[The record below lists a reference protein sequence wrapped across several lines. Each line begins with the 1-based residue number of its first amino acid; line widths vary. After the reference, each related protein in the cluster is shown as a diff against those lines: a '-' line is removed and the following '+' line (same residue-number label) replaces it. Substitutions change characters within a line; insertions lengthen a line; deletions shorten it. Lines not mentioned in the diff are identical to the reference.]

1 MSCIHI
7 FFGKKKRKKNKGPEK
22 QTKKDTNKNDSE
34 KVDQCLP
41 PSVGQ
46 KQWSKKNIPS
56 GTWSGQLPRSDHCVA
71 CACGET
77 ERGETEVAVVSPM
90 PVRNTQL

>member
-1 MSCIHI
+1 MY
-7 FFGKKKRKKNKGPEK
+7 FLDKRKEKKKKDQKNKQKGYH
-22 QTKKDTNKNDSE
+22 KNDSE

-41 PSVGQ
+41 PSAGQ
-46 KQWSKKNIPS
+46 TQWSKKNIPS

-77 ERGETEVAVVSPM
+77 ERGETEVEVVSPM